1 MPLTNAQT
9 RDVEALIHPYTNLA
23 RHREVGPL
31 ILERAKGIF
40 VYDNRGR
47 DYIDGLAGLWCVSL
61 GYNEERLIEAAT
73 KQMREMPYAHIFA
86 GRSHEPGI
94 ALAEKL
100 KEVAPFTA
108 SKVFFAN
115 SGSEAND
122 TQVKLAWYYW
132 NARGKPQKK
141 KIISRIKAYHGVTIV
156 SASLTGLPGNHRAF
170 DLPLAMT
177 LHADCPHAYRFA
189 EAGEDDDAFAER
201 LAGNLDALIE
211 REGAD
216 TIAAFIAEPVMGA
229 GGVIIPPATYFDRI
243 QPVLAKHD
251 ILFIDDEV
259 ITGFGR
265 TGNYWG
271 AQTYNMR
278 PHTVSCAKALSSAYM
293 PISAVLIPEDMY
305 QAMLEQSRAIGVF
318 GHGFTYSAHPVAA
331 AVANETLKI
340 YEERNILAHVRRMSE
355 PFVERLRALRTHALI
370 GEAVGV
376 GLLGAVELV
385 SDKAAKKNF
394 PAEKMVAAACCRFA
408 EEEGLLVRAL
418 LGDRIAFCPPLV
430 ITEAEINEM
439 FDRFARA
446 LDKTEAWVRKEGLRG

>member
-1 MPLTNAQT
+1 MTLTNAQA

-31 ILERAKGIF
+31 ILERGRGIRVF
-40 VYDNRGR
+40 DNRGR
-47 DYIDGLAGLWCVSL
+47 DYIDAMAGLWCVSL

-73 KQMREMPYAHIFA
+73 KQMRELPYSHIFA

-94 ALAEKL
+94 ELAEKL

-122 TQVKLAWYYW
+122 TQIKLAWYYW
-132 NARGKPQKK
+132 NAKGKPAKK
-141 KIISRIKAYHGVTIV
+141 KIISRTKAYHGVTLV
-156 SASLTGLPGNHRAF
+156 SASLTGLPNNHRGF
-170 DLPLAMT
+170 DLPFAGI
-177 LHADCPHAYRFA
+177 LHADCPHAYHHA
-189 EAGEDDDAFAER
+189 EPGESDDAFAAR
-201 LAGNLDALIE
+201 LAANLEVLIE
-211 REGAD
+211 REGPE

-259 ITGFGR
+259 ICGFAR

-278 PHTVSCAKALSSAYM
+278 PHTLSCAKALSSAYL
-293 PISAVLIPEDMY
+293 PISAMLMHEEMY
-305 QAMLEQSRAIGVF
+305 QAMLDQSRAIGTF

-331 AVANETLKI
+331 AVAVETLKI
-340 YEERNILAHVRRMSE
+340 YEERNIVAHVRRVA
-355 PFVERLRALRTHALI
+355 PAFLKRIAKLREHPI
-370 GEAVGV
+370 VGEAVGV
-376 GLLGAVELV
+376 GLLGGVELV
-385 SDKAAKKNF
+385 ADKTARTNF
-394 PAEKMVAAACCRFA
+394 PAAKMVGMACANFA
-408 EEEGLLVRAL
+408 QEEGIFTRAML
-418 LGDRIAFCPPLV
+418 NDRLAFCPPLI
-430 ITEAEINEM
+430 ITEAEIDEM
-439 FDRFARA
+439 FDRFTRA
-446 LDKTEAWVRKEGLRG
+446 LDKTEEWVRREGLRG

>member
-1 MPLTNAQT
+1 MTLTNAQA

-31 ILERAKGIF
+31 ILERGRGIRVF
-40 VYDNRGR
+40 DNRGR
-47 DYIDGLAGLWCVSL
+47 DYIDAMAGLWCVSL

-73 KQMREMPYAHIFA
+73 KQMRELPYSHIFA

-94 ALAEKL
+94 ELAEKL

-122 TQVKLAWYYW
+122 TQIKLAWYYW
-132 NARGKPQKK
+132 NAKGKPAKK
-141 KIISRIKAYHGVTIV
+141 KIISRTKAYHGVTLV
-156 SASLTGLPGNHRAF
+156 SASLTGLPNNHRGF
-170 DLPLAMT
+170 DLPFAGI
-177 LHADCPHAYRFA
+177 LHADCPHAYHHA
-189 EAGEDDDAFAER
+189 EPGESDDAFAAR
-201 LAGNLDALIE
+201 LAANLEVLIE
-211 REGAD
+211 REGPE

-259 ITGFGR
+259 ICGFAR

-278 PHTVSCAKALSSAYM
+278 PHTLSCAKALSSAYL
-293 PISAVLIPEDMY
+293 PISAMLMHEEMY
-305 QAMLEQSRAIGVF
+305 QAMLDQSRAIGTF

-331 AVANETLKI
+331 AVAVETLKI
-340 YEERNILAHVRRMSE
+340 YEERNIVAHVRRVA
-355 PFVERLRALRTHALI
+355 PAFLKRIAKLREHPI
-370 GEAVGV
+370 VGEAVGV
-376 GLLGAVELV
+376 GLLGGVELV
-385 SDKAAKKNF
+385 ADKTARTNF
-394 PAEKMVAAACCRFA
+394 PAAKIAGMACANFA
-408 EEEGLLVRAL
+408 QEEGIFTRAML
-418 LGDRIAFCPPLV
+418 NDRLAFCPPLI
-430 ITEAEINEM
+430 ITEAEIDEM
-439 FDRFARA
+439 FDRFTRA
-446 LDKTEAWVRKEGLRG
+446 LDKTEEWVRREGLRG

>member
-1 MPLTNAQT
+1 MTLTNAQT

-73 KQMREMPYAHIFA
+73 RQMREMPYAHIFA

-189 EAGEDDDAFAER
+189 EAGETDDAFAER
-201 LAGNLDALIE
+201 LAANLDALIE

-251 ILFIDDEV
+251 IFFIDDEV
-259 ITGFGR
+259 ICGFGR

-340 YEERNILAHVRRMSE
+340 YEERNIIAHVRRVSE
-355 PFVERLRALRTHALI
+355 PFLERLRALRTHSLI

-385 SDKAAKKNF
+385 SDKATKKNF
-394 PAEKMVAAACCRFA
+394 PADKIVAAACCRFA

-430 ITEAEINEM
+430 ITETEINEM

-446 LDKTEAWVRKEGLRG
+446 LDKTEAWVRKEGLRA

>member
-1 MPLTNAQT
+1 MTLTNAQT

-31 ILERAKGIF
+31 ILERAKGIY

-73 KQMREMPYAHIFA
+73 KQMRDMPYAHIFA

-100 KEVAPFTA
+100 KEVAPFNA

-132 NARGKPQKK
+132 NAKGKPQKK
-141 KIISRIKAYHGVTIV
+141 KIISRTKAYHGVTIV
-156 SASLTGLPGNHRAF
+156 SASLTGLPGNHKQF
-170 DLPLAMT
+170 DLPLPMT
-177 LHADCPHAYRFA
+177 LHAECPHAYRFA
-189 EAGEDDDAFAER
+189 EAGESDDAFSER
-201 LAGNLDALIE
+201 LARNLDAMIE

-259 ITGFGR
+259 ICGFGR

-293 PISAVLIPEDMY
+293 PISAVLIPEEMY
-305 QAMLEQSRAIGVF
+305 QAMLDQSRAIGTF

-340 YEERNILAHVRRMSE
+340 YEERNIIAYVRQIM
-355 PFVERLRALRTHALI
+355 PVFQKRLRALASHPLI
-370 GEAVGV
+370 GEADGV
-376 GLLGAVELV
+376 GLIGAVEIV

-394 PAEKMVAAACCRFA
+394 PAEKMVAAACTRFA

-418 LGDRIAFCPPLV
+418 LGDRVAFCPPLV
-430 ITEAEINEM
+430 ITEAEIGEM
-439 FDRFARA
+439 FDRFTRA
-446 LDKTEAWVRKEGLRG
+446 LDKTEAWVRGEGLRV